1 MLHLLRVD
9 EPNND
14 LFVGDGMLLLEAVS
28 GSLRRRTGATPSV
41 MSASATSLTQLRDT
55 LDAVRGQVV
64 GRESELEL
72 ILTAVSSGRDLLVE
86 GPPGTS
92 KTTLLRAITESWAIP
107 LVFVEGNA
115 ELTAGRLL
123 GHHDPSR
130 VLQEGFTAAT
140 FVAGPLVEA
149 MRTGAFL
156 FFEEINRA
164 PEDALN
170 VLLTAI
176 ADREV
181 SIPRMGTVRALSTFR
196 VVGSM
201 NPYDNVGTSRL
212 SVSIRDR
219 FCRMS
224 MGYQDEAAERA
235 IVTLRCEP
243 EPEDALSARVVR
255 DAVAV
260 TRMTRTHE
268 FVRQG
273 SSVRGAIDLCLTARQ
288 LARLREID
296 DPCDPRYP
304 ECFWAAMGLALSGR
318 LLVDEAAGVDATSVL
333 REIWELR
340 FVLADALA
348 EPG

>member
-1 MLHLLRVD
+1 M
-9 EPNND
+9 
-14 LFVGDGMLLLEAVS
+14 
-28 GSLRRRTGATPSV
+28 TC
-41 MSASATSLTQLRDT
+41 
-55 LDAVRGQVV
+55 
-64 GRESELEL
+64 
-72 ILTAVSSGRDLLVE
+72 SSR

-92 KTTLLRAITESWAIP
+92 KTTLLRAITESWSIP

-123 GHHDPSR
+123 GYHDPSR

-224 MGYQDEAAERA
+224 LGYQDEA
-235 IVTLRCEP
+235 TP
-243 EPEDALSARVVR
+243 SARSSPSAASPSPR
-255 DAVAV
+255 
-260 TRMTRTHE
+260 TR
-268 FVRQG
+268 
-273 SSVRGAIDLCLTARQ
+273 SVPASCAMPSRSRG
-288 LARLREID
+288 
-296 DPCDPRYP
+296 
-304 ECFWAAMGLALSGR
+304 
-318 LLVDEAAGVDATSVL
+318 
-333 REIWELR
+333 
-340 FVLADALA
+340 
-348 EPG
+348 